1 MIPLDVPSVNLSNS
15 KFAVAG
21 PDFEEGPHSQ
31 LGEDEF
37 YDAVESA
44 LDKFEEEQRYRDKLL
59 QMGVRGEAKKKEEGE
74 EEEEE
79 AKKHPL
85 WEQIDKVRTS
95 LKS

>member
-1 MIPLDVPSVNLSNS
+1 MLLPFQIELAQPAIPLDIPSVTVANQ

-44 LDKFEEEQRYRDKLL
+44 LDKFEEEQQYRFEIENL
-59 QMGVRGEAKKKEEGE
+59 G
-74 EEEEE
+74 
-79 AKKHPL
+79 
-85 WEQIDKVRTS
+85 
-95 LKS
+95 